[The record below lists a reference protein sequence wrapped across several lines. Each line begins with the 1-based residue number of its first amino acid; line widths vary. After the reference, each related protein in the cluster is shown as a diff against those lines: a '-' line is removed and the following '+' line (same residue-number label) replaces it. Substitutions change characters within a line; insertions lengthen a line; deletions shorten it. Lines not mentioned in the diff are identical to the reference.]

1 MSNALRNTL
10 LALQERDLAL
20 RTELQADG
28 TLFRGYHPRMESV
41 HRDNARQ
48 LRELIE
54 RFGWPNERLAGHD
67 GAEAAWLIAQHSIA
81 EPEFMRNCRAFLEKE
96 VVSGTVP
103 LWQYAYM
110 DDRIRVFEGKPQR
123 FGTQIELTPEG
134 PTLCEVE
141 DPESL
146 DGRRQEAGLGPI
158 AERLQS
164 NQPCP
169 TPIEFAARKEA
180 ERKWRLKVGWCAESE
195 ASRQPLT

>member
-1 MSNALRNTL
+1 MSKALRKTL
-10 LALQERDLAL
+10 LTLQERDLAL

-28 TLFRGYHPRMESV
+28 TLFHGYHPRMEAL

-54 RFGWPNERLAGHD
+54 KFGWPNECLAGHE
-67 GAEAAWLIAQHSIA
+67 GAEAAWLVAQHSIA
-81 EPEFMRNCRAFLEKE
+81 EPEFMRTCRALLEKE
-96 VVSGTVP
+96 VASGTVP
-103 LWQYAYM
+103 LGQYAYM

-146 DGRRQEAGLGPI
+146 DARREEAGLEPT

-164 NQPCP
+164 MQNQPRP

-180 ERKWRLKVGWCAESE
+180 EKKWRLNVGWCA
-195 ASRQPLT
+195 ASDS